1 MDDDFLRDL
10 FGSVG
15 PIAVRRMFGGK
26 GIFADGMMIALLAFD
41 DVFVKADTET
51 EDLFRSAGS
60 RPFQYR
66 RAVRAVKVP
75 AFWSLPEAALDDPE
89 LAAVWARRG
98 YEAASRS
105 AARAGARRSRPTGAA
120 RASTRPDGDAER
132 LPGHKDP

>member
-66 RAVRAVKVP
+66 ARCPCREGSGFLEP
-75 AFWSLPEAALDDPE
+75 A
-89 LAAVWARRG
+89 RG
-98 YEAASRS
+98 RV
-105 AARAGARRSRPTGAA
+105 GRSRA
-120 RASTRPDGDAER
+120 RGGLGEAR
-132 LPGHKDP
+132 L